1 MSKDDDDLR
10 QLLNRHALPQP
21 SANLAQR
28 LQRDHGE
35 WRARQKS
42 VMTTSGG
49 GALIMSRRRWVVI
62 AVIALSLLTSLVVQ
76 HQQQS
81 DDGLQELDGLA
92 LVSDSAF

>member
-1 MSKDDDDLR
+1 
-10 QLLNRHALPQP
+10 
-21 SANLAQR
+21 
-28 LQRDHGE
+28 
-35 WRARQKS
+35 
-42 VMTTSGG
+42 
-49 GALIMSRRRWVVI
+49 MSRRRWVVI

>member
-21 SANLAQR
+21 PANLAQR

-35 WRARQKS
+35 WRARQSS
-42 VMTTSGG
+42 VMATSSGG
-49 GALIMSRRRWVVI
+49 TLIMSRRRWVVI